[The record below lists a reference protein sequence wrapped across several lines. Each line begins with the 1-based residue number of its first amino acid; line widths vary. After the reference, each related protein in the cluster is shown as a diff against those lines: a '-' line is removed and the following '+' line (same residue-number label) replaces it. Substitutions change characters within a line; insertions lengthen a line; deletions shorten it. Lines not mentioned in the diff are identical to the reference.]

1 MMNKKEYKNPTTQV
15 VGLQHTG
22 MLMTSGSGMDATRS
36 GYGTA
41 STGDN
46 TEQTWD

>member
-1 MMNKKEYKNPTTQV
+1 MINKKEYKNPTTQV

-22 MLMTSGSGMDATRS
+22 MLMTSGIDATRS